1 MHTLRS
7 ISTVWYLLSLYCSG
21 AFLFLDLLT
30 QRLFLNMAERMEEL
44 ITAMEDSRKAIKDM
58 QAELRRNKDEVAD
71 SVARRVKRSLPL
83 EFRRKGNEKQYKF
96 NEELVEKLEEAA
108 TELQSVGDVPEGA
121 EGVNVPRGV
130 LEKAKESI
138 KQGTVLVHERQKC
151 IRMADRSEDV
161 VQEYQS
167 DELAANSED
176 EKRISKAE
184 KAAEQRSQR
193 KKKSAAA
200 KGGARG
206 LSQARSDWWRNRA
219 VPFMP
224 LQGGVAQAPGQWQF
238 GGSRPFGAP
247 TAGPMMKSGALFC
260 VWGVRSS
267 EK

>member
-1 MHTLRS
+1 MVSVELILFWS
-7 ISTVWYLLSLYCSG
+7 ISILGSTHSTLIL
-21 AFLFLDLLT
+21 
-30 QRLFLNMAERMEEL
+30 EEL

-83 EFRRKGNEKQYKF
+83 EFRMKGNEKQYKF
-96 NEELVEKLEEAA
+96 NERLVEKLEEAA
-108 TELQSVGDVPEGA
+108 TELQSVGDVPDGA

-138 KQGTVLVHERQKC
+138 KQGTVLVQERQKC
-151 IRMADRSEDV
+151 MRMADRSEYGWHV

-176 EKRISKAE
+176 EKRISKASRGVRE
-184 KAAEQRSQR
+184 R
-193 KKKSAAA
+193 KSAAA

-224 LQGGVAQAPGQWQF
+224 LQGGVAQAPG
-238 GGSRPFGAP
+238 
-247 TAGPMMKSGALFC
+247 
-260 VWGVRSS
+260 
-267 EK
+267 